1 MKIIMVG
8 APGAGKGTQAKRI
21 AEKYGIPHISTGD
34 IFRANLKEG
43 TELGLKAKAFMD
55 KGALVPDEITIGMLM
70 DRIHQPDCKDGY
82 VLDGF
87 PRNIPQAEALT
98 KALSETNESMD
109 AVVDVDVPDE
119 NIMDRMS
126 GRRTCR
132 KCGEGYHTKY
142 SPSKA
147 EGICDVCGG
156 ELYTRDDDKPET
168 VKKRLTVYHDQTQP
182 LIDYYTK
189 QGILKSVNGTQ
200 MMEKVF
206 ADIVKILDSCEAGLL
221 KKLEDVDGNN

>member
-21 AEKYGIPHISTGD
+21 AEKYGIPHVSTGD

-43 TELGLKAKAFMD
+43 TELGLKAKVFMD

-70 DRIHQPDCKDGY
+70 DRIHQTDCKDGY

-98 KALSETNESMD
+98 KALSEANESMD

-142 SPSKA
+142 NPPKVD
-147 EGICDVCGG
+147 GICDVCGG
-156 ELYTRDDDKPET
+156 ELYIRDDDKLET

-206 ADIVKILDSCEAGLL
+206 ADIVKILDSCEEAVL
-221 KKLEDVDGNN
+221 KRLEDVDGNN

>member
-21 AEKYGIPHISTGD
+21 AEKYDIPHVSTGD

-43 TELGLKAKAFMD
+43 TELGLKAKVYMD
-55 KGALVPDEITIGMLM
+55 QGALVPDEITIGMLM
-70 DRIHQPDCKDGY
+70 DRIHQADCKNGY

-98 KALSETNESMD
+98 KALDASGESID
-109 AVVDVDVPDE
+109 AVIDVNVPDE
-119 NIMDRMS
+119 NIMERMS

-132 KCGEGYHTKY
+132 KCGEGYHTKFK
-142 SPSKA
+142 PSMVD
-147 EGICDVCGG
+147 GICDVCGG
-156 ELYTRDDDKPET
+156 ELYTRDDDLPET

-189 QGILKSVNGTQ
+189 QQILKSVDGTQ
-200 MMEKVF
+200 RMDKVF
-206 ADIVKILDSCEAGLL
+206 AEIVTILDAY
-221 KKLEDVDGNN
+221 N

>member
-21 AEKYGIPHISTGD
+21 AEKFDIPHVSTGD

-43 TELGLKAKAFMD
+43 TELGLKAKVYMD
-55 KGALVPDEITIGMLM
+55 QGALVPDEITIGMLM
-70 DRIHQPDCKDGY
+70 DRIHREDCKKGY

-98 KALSETNESMD
+98 KALEAEGESID
-109 AVVDVDVPDE
+109 YVIDVNVPDE

-132 KCGEGYHTKY
+132 KCGEGFHTKFK
-142 SPSKA
+142 PSMV
-147 EGICDVCGG
+147 EGVCDVCGG
-156 ELYTRDDDKPET
+156 ELYTRDDDLPET

-182 LIDYYTK
+182 LIDYYGR
-189 QGILKSVNGTQ
+189 QHILKSVDGTQ
-200 MMEKVF
+200 KMDKVF
-206 ADIVKILDSCEAGLL
+206 ADIVAILEGLEENIL
-221 KKLEDVDGNN
+221 NKLENINGND